1 MARGLTLGRLGLALT
16 LLAGL
21 PAAAPAAEWAG
32 ISPGASTLETMRER
46 YGAPSRQTRQKV
58 EGYDTTQWIYEGT
71 RAPTGMKRMTIE
83 FGLLTPGGFRPNV
96 VRYFVLEPKP
106 GVFDRRT
113 IVNGWDFPDGVGEE
127 SGRRVFFYKAGLKVT
142 FDDNEEDAL
151 SMIFT
156 IPQPEPKPAAR

>member
-1 MARGLTLGRLGLALT
+1 MARGLTLGRLGLALA
-16 LLAGL
+16 LVAGL
-21 PAAAPAAEWAG
+21 PAAAPAAEWGG

-46 YGAPSRQTRQKV
+46 YGAPSREMRQKV
-58 EGYDTTQWIYEGT
+58 EGYDTTQWIYDGT

-113 IVNGWDFPDGVGEE
+113 IVNGWGFPDYVNTKDKRE
-127 SGRRVFFYKAGLKVT
+127 VLFYKSGLQV
-142 FDDNEEDAL
+142 FLDDTGEDTL
-151 SMIFT
+151 SMHFVM
-156 IPQPEPKPAAR
+156 PQPDPPVTK